1 MRPIHKKLH
10 LQHHRHTGRLLH
22 HKHTSYR
29 GLAVV
34 LGLSTAF
41 VVGFTSLAR
50 ATADSLYV
58 YARIPAP
65 IPITAPVI
73 TDPSSNRATSKATLV
88 VSGTCPIITPKVIIV
103 ILDNGSEAGSAAC
116 DANNNFQVSITLQ
129 PGANVLVA
137 RSFTITGDSGPDST
151 SVTVTYNPPVP
162 PPALGSSGNNV
173 SPLDLTIDESFM
185 VFGREKDALWL
196 GSIIGGTG
204 PYQLRIDWGDGAQ
217 NTYTFATAGQHT
229 TTHHY
234 PVLKPYDTIFYLSDH
249 SGQHLIRHYA
259 AVPGYV
265 PPTVNTPL
273 TTLNGRGKT
282 NLFGLY
288 GIYLL
293 VLAAFGWLWA
303 RSHPYVYAKVPVY
316 HRYYSSRRGRPT
328 KRNS

>member
-1 MRPIHKKLH
+1 MRTLHKKLH

-41 VVGFTSLAR
+41 IIGLTSLAR

-65 IPITAPVI
+65 VPTTAPVI
-73 TDPSSNRATSKATLV
+73 TDPNSNRTTSKAPLT
-88 VSGTCPIITPKVIIV
+88 VSGVCPVIDPKVIIV
-103 ILDNGSEAGSAAC
+103 ILDNGSEAGSGAC
-116 DANNNFQVSITLQ
+116 DANNNFQISITLQ
-129 PGANVLVA
+129 PGANLLVA
-137 RSFTITGDSGPDST
+137 RSFTITGDSGPDSGP
-151 SVTVTYNPPVP
+151 VTVTYNPPVP

-185 VFGREKDALWL
+185 TFSREKDALWI
-196 GSIIGGTG
+196 GSIIGGT
-204 PYQLRIDWGDGAQ
+204 PLYSLRINWGDGVQ
-217 NTYTFATAGQHT
+217 NNYTLATAGQHT
-229 TTHHY
+229 ATHHY
-234 PVLKPYDTIFYLSDH
+234 STLKPYDVIFYLSDH

-265 PPTVNTPL
+265 PPAVTSPL

-293 VLAAFGWLWA
+293 GLAAFGWLWT
-303 RSHPYVYAKVPVY
+303 RGHTFIYAKVPV
-316 HRYYSSRRGRPT
+316 HQRYYSGKRSRPT
-328 KRNS
+328 KRTS